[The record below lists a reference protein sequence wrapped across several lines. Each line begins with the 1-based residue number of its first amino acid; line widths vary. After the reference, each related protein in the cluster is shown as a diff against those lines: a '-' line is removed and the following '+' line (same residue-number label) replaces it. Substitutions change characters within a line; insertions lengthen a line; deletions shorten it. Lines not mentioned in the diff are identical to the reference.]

1 MEILTYL
8 LIQFIL
14 IFVLVFASIGDIKE
28 RKLLPVIPLALV
40 LIISFPV
47 TNQICGIYEGIGIHI
62 GINAIITL
70 AVTACLYALNITR
83 SRKGK
88 KRLVGGGDII
98 TYAVISLA
106 APIGY
111 PGVWLIPASIVIV
124 ALAGFI
130 PPVEKSHENRGIP
143 YILYL
148 TIAYAIAFVLQ
159 TAALY
164 VI

>member
-14 IFVLVFASIGDIKE
+14 IFVLIFASIEDVRE
-28 RKLLPVIPLALV
+28 RKLRPIVPLALI
-40 LIISFPV
+40 LIISCIIN
-47 TNQICGIYEGIGIHI
+47 NQVCSAYEGIGHHI
-62 GINAIITL
+62 GINA
-70 AVTACLYALNITR
+70 AVTILITAALYSLNVIR

-98 TYAVISLA
+98 TYATISLT
-106 APIGY
+106 APILYTGI
-111 PGVWLIPASIVIV
+111 WLIPASIVLA

-130 PPVEKSHENRGIP
+130 PAIDKSHQKRGIP
-143 YILYL
+143 YIPYL
-148 TIAYAIAFVLQ
+148 TAAYAAGIILQ

-164 VI
+164 VV